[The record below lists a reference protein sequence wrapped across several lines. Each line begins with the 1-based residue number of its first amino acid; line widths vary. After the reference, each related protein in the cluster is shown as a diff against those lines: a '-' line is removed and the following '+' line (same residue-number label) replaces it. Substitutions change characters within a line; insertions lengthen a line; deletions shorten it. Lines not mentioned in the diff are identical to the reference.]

1 MTQATVATWEG
12 YVATKHELIRG
23 LTGTVL
29 ELGAGRGANFGL
41 LSPAV
46 SWIGLEPNARS
57 RRALSRSAA
66 ASGLQWQVLDAT
78 AERIPLSTASVDAVL
93 STVVL
98 CSVNDLAAVLAEV
111 QRVLRPGGR
120 FVFFEHIAAARGSW
134 TYRLQR
140 LAAPITRLLDRGC
153 DPSRPID
160 KAIESAGFE
169 AVELRR
175 FTSPGRLN
183 TPFIAGSAC

>member
-66 ASGLQWQVLDAT
+66 ASGLQWQVLAAT
-78 AERIPLSTASVDAVL
+78 AERIPLSTAGWAI
-93 STVVL
+93 
-98 CSVNDLAAVLAEV
+98 
-111 QRVLRPGGR
+111 RVLRAHRGGSGELDLP
-120 FVFFEHIAAARGSW
+120 FAAAGS
-134 TYRLQR
+134 TDH
-140 LAAPITRLLDRGC
+140 AA
-153 DPSRPID
+153 
-160 KAIESAGFE
+160 
-169 AVELRR
+169 
-175 FTSPGRLN
+175 
-183 TPFIAGSAC
+183 AGSRLRPQQTHR